1 MDIAPAYLDRIVSD
15 VKLARPLKIA
25 VDCGNGVAG
34 AFAPELYT
42 RMGCTVVPL
51 YCDVDGT
58 FPNHHPDPSQP
69 ANLRDL
75 IARLGQGDCDLGLAF
90 DGDGDRLGVV
100 TREGH
105 VIYADRQLMLFAA
118 DLLERQ
124 PGATVIYDVKSTR
137 NLKPW
142 IVQHGGVP
150 LLWKTGHSLIKGK
163 MKEIHA
169 ALAGEMSGHTFFG
182 ERWYGFDDGLYA
194 GARLLE
200 ILSRHANPSAVLD
213 GLPDALSTPE
223 LNVQCAE
230 GEAHALIDRMAATET
245 FPGSSEVI
253 RVDGLR
259 VEYADGFGLARAS
272 NTTPVI
278 VLRFEADN
286 AARPRAHPERFPRRP
301 RPRQARR
308 RAPLLTMAD
317 AITLADIEAARAR
330 IAGGIY
336 VSPCV
341 ESIPLSQLTGAHV
354 FCKLDYLQRTG
365 SFKERGARNAL
376 LLLNDEQRKRGV
388 IAASAGNHAQ
398 GIAYHG
404 SLLGIPVTVVMPKFA
419 ALIKVTNCRHLGANV
434 VLHGADLGE
443 ARARAEEIARGQGLT
458 FIHPFD
464 NANVMAGQ
472 GTMALEILEQ
482 TPDVEAIVV
491 PVGGGG
497 LLAGIGTVFKALRP
511 QARVVGVEPEHAA
524 CLTAARAA
532 GHPVPVT
539 LSPTLADGLAVPLL
553 GKLPFAVLERVV
565 DQVVTVDEAHIA
577 LAILRLIELEKSVVE
592 GGGAAPLAAFLSGK
606 LDNLKGKRVVLTLC
620 GGNIDLTML
629 GRVMEVGLVADGR
642 LSRFTVSISDRPGGL
657 ARLAELIAS
666 TGASIQEILHDRAFS
681 GPDLTAVRVVCV
693 VETTGHA
700 HVRELH
706 AALAAAGMQVTDQ

>member
-1 MDIAPAYLDRIVSD
+1 MPA
-15 VKLARPLKIA
+15 
-25 VDCGNGVAG
+25 
-34 AFAPELYT
+34 
-42 RMGCTVVPL
+42 
-51 YCDVDGT
+51 
-58 FPNHHPDPSQP
+58 
-69 ANLRDL
+69 
-75 IARLGQGDCDLGLAF
+75 
-90 DGDGDRLGVV
+90 
-100 TREGH
+100 
-105 VIYADRQLMLFAA
+105 QL
-118 DLLERQ
+118 
-124 PGATVIYDVKSTR
+124 
-137 NLKPW
+137 
-142 IVQHGGVP
+142 
-150 LLWKTGHSLIKGK
+150 
-163 MKEIHA
+163 
-169 ALAGEMSGHTFFG
+169 
-182 ERWYGFDDGLYA
+182 
-194 GARLLE
+194 
-200 ILSRHANPSAVLD
+200 
-213 GLPDALSTPE
+213 
-223 LNVQCAE
+223 
-230 GEAHALIDRMAATET
+230 
-245 FPGSSEVI
+245 
-253 RVDGLR
+253 
-259 VEYADGFGLARAS
+259 
-272 NTTPVI
+272 
-278 VLRFEADN
+278 
-286 AARPRAHPERFPRRP
+286 
-301 RPRQARR
+301 
-308 RAPLLTMAD
+308 
-317 AITLADIEAARAR
+317 TLADVEAARER

-376 LLLNDEQRKRGV
+376 LLLNDEQRRRGV

-398 GIAYHG
+398 GVAYHG
-404 SLLGIPVTVVMPKFA
+404 SLLGIPVTVVMPQFA

-434 VLHGADLGE
+434 ILHGADLGE
-443 ARARAEEIARGQGLT
+443 SRALAEEIAEEKGLT

-482 TPDVEAIVV
+482 TPDVDAVVV

-511 QARVVGVEPEHAA
+511 KARVVGVEPDHAA

-532 GHPVPVT
+532 GRPVPVT

-553 GKLPFAVLERVV
+553 GKLPFAVLAQVV

-592 GGGAAPLAAFLSGK
+592 GGGAAPLAAFLAGK

-629 GRVMEVGLVADGR
+629 GRVIEVGLVADGR
-642 LSRFTVSISDRPGGL
+642 VSRFTVSISDRPGGL

-666 TGASIQEILHDRAFS
+666 TGASIQEIVHDRAFS

-706 AALAAAGMQVTDQ
+706 AALAAAGMQVDV

>member
-1 MDIAPAYLDRIVSD
+1 MPA
-15 VKLARPLKIA
+15 
-25 VDCGNGVAG
+25 
-34 AFAPELYT
+34 
-42 RMGCTVVPL
+42 
-51 YCDVDGT
+51 
-58 FPNHHPDPSQP
+58 
-69 ANLRDL
+69 
-75 IARLGQGDCDLGLAF
+75 
-90 DGDGDRLGVV
+90 
-100 TREGH
+100 
-105 VIYADRQLMLFAA
+105 QL
-118 DLLERQ
+118 
-124 PGATVIYDVKSTR
+124 S
-137 NLKPW
+137 
-142 IVQHGGVP
+142 
-150 LLWKTGHSLIKGK
+150 
-163 MKEIHA
+163 
-169 ALAGEMSGHTFFG
+169 
-182 ERWYGFDDGLYA
+182 
-194 GARLLE
+194 
-200 ILSRHANPSAVLD
+200 
-213 GLPDALSTPE
+213 
-223 LNVQCAE
+223 
-230 GEAHALIDRMAATET
+230 
-245 FPGSSEVI
+245 
-253 RVDGLR
+253 
-259 VEYADGFGLARAS
+259 
-272 NTTPVI
+272 
-278 VLRFEADN
+278 
-286 AARPRAHPERFPRRP
+286 
-301 RPRQARR
+301 
-308 RAPLLTMAD
+308 
-317 AITLADIEAARAR
+317 LADVEAARER

-398 GIAYHG
+398 GVAYHG
-404 SLLGIPVTVVMPKFA
+404 SLLGIPVTVVMPQFA

-434 VLHGADLGE
+434 ILHGADLGE
-443 ARARAEEIARGQGLT
+443 SRVLAEEIAKEKGLT

-464 NANVMAGQ
+464 NASVMAGQ

-482 TPDVEAIVV
+482 TPDVDAVVV

-511 QARVVGVEPEHAA
+511 KARVVGVEPDHAA

-532 GHPVPVT
+532 GRPVPVT

-553 GKLPFAVLERVV
+553 GKLPFAVLAQVV

-592 GGGAAPLAAFLSGK
+592 GGGAAPLAAFLAGK

-629 GRVMEVGLVADGR
+629 GRVIEVGLVADGR
-642 LSRFTVSISDRPGGL
+642 VSRFTVSISDRPGGL

-666 TGASIQEILHDRAFS
+666 TGASIQEIVHDRAFS

-706 AALAAAGMQVTDQ
+706 AALAAAGMQVDV